1 MPTTQPRAQ
10 TLRRG
15 FLIRNLPV
23 GVVIFVV
30 ALIAGAELWI
40 AAMLGFFLGLFVGG
54 GLGPLVSGRISAEP
68 G

>member
-1 MPTTQPRAQ
+1 MPTTEPRAQ
-10 TLRRG
+10 TLLRG
-15 FLIRNLPV
+15 FLIGAVSV
-23 GVVIFVV
+23 GVVIFVI

-54 GLGPLVSGRISAEP
+54 GLGLLVSGRISAEP

>member
-1 MPTTQPRAQ
+1 MPTNEPRLQ

-15 FLIRNLPV
+15 FLIGAVSV
-23 GVVIFVV
+23 GVVIFVI
-30 ALIAGAELWI
+30 ALVAGAELWI

-54 GLGPLVSGRISAEP
+54 GLGLLVSGLISAES

>member
-1 MPTTQPRAQ
+1 MPTTEPRAQ

-15 FLIRNLPV
+15 FLIGALSV
-23 GVVIFVV
+23 GLVIFVI

-40 AAMLGFFLGLFVGG
+40 AVMLGFFLGLFVGG
-54 GLGPLVSGRISAEP
+54 GLGLLVSGRISAEP